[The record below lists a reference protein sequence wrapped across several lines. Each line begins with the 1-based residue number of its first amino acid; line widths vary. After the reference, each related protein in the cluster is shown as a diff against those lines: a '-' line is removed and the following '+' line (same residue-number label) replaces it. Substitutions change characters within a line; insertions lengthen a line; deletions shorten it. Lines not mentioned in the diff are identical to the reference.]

1 MYRLKL
7 SFSDEERQRYAK
19 ALEPEFR
26 ENVGRSTMRM
36 EEGEKGFYIYIEAPD
51 IVSLKASVSSLT
63 RWLVIINRIMEEVN

>member
-7 SFSDEERQRYAK
+7 SFTEEERKKFAK

-26 ENVGRSTMRM
+26 EKIGRSKM
-36 EEGEKGFYIYIEAPD
+36 ELHEGEDGFYIYIEAPD

-63 RWLVIINRIMEEVN
+63 RWLVIISKIMEEVN